1 VNILNAQHP
10 YLTARVA
17 IKRLQFFFLLML
29 TSLALLSHAQASNLS
44 ESSAKM
50 QLDTLIAQHHGD
62 VIYVDFGHLGAV
74 LVVNHSRG

>member
-1 VNILNAQHP
+1 
-10 YLTARVA
+10 
-17 IKRLQFFFLLML
+17 LQFFFLLML

-62 VIYVDFGHLGAV
+62 VIYVDF
-74 LVVNHSRG
+74 

>member
-10 YLTARVA
+10 YLTASLV
-17 IKRLQFFFLLML
+17 IKRLQYFLLLML

-62 VIYVDFGHLGAV
+62 VIYVDF
-74 LVVNHSRG
+74 